1 MIRRSFPAGLG
12 LVVAVV
18 LAACGGTASQAPST
32 EPSQGTAPVCV
43 SAAADADFAGAVT
56 IENFSMSPATVS
68 IKVNETVAWTNQDAA
83 THTATLDSGDCSTGS
98 LSQGAIGKL
107 TFSVA
112 GTYDYK
118 CSIHPGQMNG
128 FTVEVTR

>member
-1 MIRRSFPAGLG
+1 VIRRSISAGLV

-18 LAACGGTASQAPST
+18 LAACGGTVSQAPT
-32 EPSQGTAPVCV
+32 EPSQGTAQVCV

-56 IENFSMSPATVS
+56 IENFSMSPTTVS

-83 THTATLDSGDCSTGS
+83 THTATLESGDCSTDS

-118 CSIHPGQMNG
+118 CRIHPGQMNG
-128 FTVEVTR
+128 FTVEVTP

>member
-1 MIRRSFPAGLG
+1 MIRRSFLAGPV

-43 SAAADADFAGAVT
+43 SAAADADFAGSVT
-56 IENFSMSPATVS
+56 IQNFSMSPATVS

-83 THTATLDSGDCSTGS
+83 THTATLESGDCSTDS
-98 LSQGAIGKL
+98 LSQGAVGKL
-107 TFSVA
+107 TFDVA

-118 CSIHPGQMNG
+118 CRIHPGQMNG
-128 FTVEVTR
+128 FTVEVTP